1 MQWLLG
7 HQLLELRPLIMN
19 TVLRIGTRKSA
30 LALWQAN
37 WVQAELLKH
46 DPLLSIQLVTITTK
60 GDKILDVPL
69 AAVGGKGLFVKEIEE
84 ALAAGRI
91 DLAVH
96 SMKDMPAE
104 LPPGLC
110 IGPIPARE
118 DPADALV
125 AAHDTPFDRLPRAA
139 RIGTSSLRR
148 AAQLR
153 CARPDIEIVPLRG
166 NVDTRLKKLDDPAE
180 RLDAIVLAAAGLR
193 RLGLAQRIT
202 ALLEPPLMLPAA
214 GQGALCI
221 EIRQA
226 DRALAA
232 TLAVLDHAPTRQA
245 VLGERSFLH
254 RLEGS
259 CQVPIAAHG
268 TLSGERLT
276 LEGLVA
282 DIDGQ
287 TIFRDRL
294 DGPAQA
300 AGAIGRELA
309 ERLLSRGADK
319 VLEKLADYDT

>member
-1 MQWLLG
+1 MFG
-7 HQLLELRPLIMN
+7 DQLFELRPLTMKRE
-19 TVLRIGTRKSA
+19 LRIGTRKSA

-37 WVQAELLKH
+37 WVQSELLKH
-46 DPLLSIQLVTITTK
+46 DPLLSIQLVSITTK

-84 ALAAGRI
+84 ALIEGRI

-104 LPPGLC
+104 LPQGLC
-110 IGPIPARE
+110 IGPMPARE

-125 AAHDTPFDRLPRAA
+125 AAHGTPFDRLPLAA

-153 CARPDIEIVPLRG
+153 NARPDIEIVPLRG

-202 ALLEPPLMLPAA
+202 ARLEPPLMLPAA

-221 EIRQA
+221 EIRQNDHVIA
-226 DRALAA
+226 DRLAL
-232 TLAVLDHAPTRQA
+232 LDHAPTRQA
-245 VLGERSFLH
+245 VLAERSFLK

-259 CQVPIAAHG
+259 CQIPIAAHG
-268 TLSGERLT
+268 TISGGRLS

-287 TIFRDRL
+287 TVFRDRL
-294 DGPAQA
+294 DGPAPA
-300 AGAIGRELA
+300 AVAIGRELA
-309 ERLLSRGADK
+309 QRLLARGADK
-319 VLEKLADYDT
+319 VLERLSDYGT